1 VKLHTERFLK
11 SMLNGYALFKRMYG
25 KVNFVCGFLSTTA
38 VLMIMAGTM
47 ISAFSRWIRIPI
59 NGIDELNGLLTGMA
73 IYLGLAAAQA
83 AKTNITVKLFVQKL
97 SVRFASLLNMF
108 MLAIAAVFFTHLA
121 YIDGIEAYRAFVG
134 GDVVVSVVEW
144 PLWPLALT
152 VFVGV
157 SMLSIQLFIDVIERA
172 REFTANRSKQPA
184 SN

>member
-1 VKLHTERFLK
+1 
-11 SMLNGYALFKRMYG
+11 MYG

>member
-1 VKLHTERFLK
+1 
-11 SMLNGYALFKRMYG
+11 
-25 KVNFVCGFLSTTA
+25 
-38 VLMIMAGTM
+38 
-47 ISAFSRWIRIPI
+47 
-59 NGIDELNGLLTGMA
+59 
-73 IYLGLAAAQA
+73 
-83 AKTNITVKLFVQKL
+83 
-97 SVRFASLLNMF
+97 MF